1 MAVSTYFLLSL
12 LYWYIG
18 LVPDFALLRDCCKGR
33 LRRRY
38 GWLALGWQG
47 TGRQWR
53 AYEKASLLFAVILT
67 PLVVSVHSVVSFD
80 FP

>member
-1 MAVSTYFLLSL
+1 MDGFPVAGSERNLAGHGLSLMWDVMAVSTYFLLSL

-47 TGRQWR
+47 DGAPVAR
-53 AYEKASLLFAVILT
+53 L
-67 PLVVSVHSVVSFD
+67 
-80 FP
+80 